1 MENVAQI
8 VCTVLALGVLTSLMV
23 LTGNVKEWL
32 KWAVAKAENELGS
45 GTGEL
50 KLRRVYDWAVEKFPI
65 IKYILPFCIFSA
77 WVDVALKTLKSQIE
91 SNEDIKRYVGG
102 GAIEHNITQE
112 ESYGAS
118 N

>member
-23 LTGNVKEWL
+23 LTGNLKEWL

-65 IKYILPFCIFSA
+65 IKYVLPFCIFSA
-77 WVDVALKTLKSQIE
+77 WVDVALKTLKEQIE
-91 SNEDIKRYVGG
+91 RNEDIKRYVELGSCYFPV
-102 GAIEHNITQE
+102 APEKE
-112 ESYGAS
+112 D
-118 N
+118 

>member
-8 VCTVLALGVLTSLMV
+8 ICIVLALGVTVSLMI

-65 IKYILPFCIFSA
+65 IKYVLPFCIFSA
-77 WVDVALKTLKSQIE
+77 WVDVALKTLKAQIE
-91 SNEDIKRYVGG
+91 SNKDIKRYVELGSCYFPT
-102 GAIEHNITQE
+102 APEKE
-112 ESYGAS
+112 D
-118 N
+118 

>member
-8 VCTVLALGVLTSLMV
+8 ICTVLALGVTVSLLI

-65 IKYILPFCIFSA
+65 IKYVLPFCIFSA
-77 WVDVALKTLKSQIE
+77 WVDVALNTLKEQIE
-91 SNEDIKRYVGG
+91 TNEDIKRFAEG
-102 GAIEHNITQE
+102 GAIEHNITQG
-112 ESYGAS
+112 ESYGAR

>member
-1 MENVAQI
+1 MENIAQI
-8 VCTVLALGVLTSLMV
+8 ISFVVALGVTVSLLI

-65 IKYILPFCIFSA
+65 IKYVLPFCIFSA
-77 WVDVALKTLKSQIE
+77 WVDVALKTLKAQIE
-91 SNEDIKRYVGG
+91 SNEDIRRFAEG
-102 GAIEHNITQE
+102 GAIEHNITQG
-112 ESYGAS
+112 ESYGAR